1 MIQVIL
7 PQYTKS
13 PCLLL
18 FFSNILCL
26 NYVKICL
33 RSLCH
38 KTQKIQF
45 LPLKHM
51 SYCPPYWPLL
61 RKDRKFFDPS
71 SGGMD
76 FFDPWSVGGPRFFL
90 FLLWDF
96 FPQNAKNYLFCM
108 FLVVFDQY
116 SEGGQAFFWPRVRVA
131 GYIWPLVR
139 GGRDFFRPLVRGAG
153 LDVRPRP
160 GKNSAP
166 LDVNSGASLMSTEW
180 AFPTKDMCWKFRT
193 NFVVHSC
200 FMEISNILLNKP
212 QVTLGFVRGGDFTQ
226 PLKSKSTPS

>member
-1 MIQVIL
+1 
-7 PQYTKS
+7 
-13 PCLLL
+13 
-18 FFSNILCL
+18 
-26 NYVKICL
+26 
-33 RSLCH
+33 
-38 KTQKIQF
+38 
-45 LPLKHM
+45 
-51 SYCPPYWPLL
+51 
-61 RKDRKFFDPS
+61 
-71 SGGMD
+71 MD

-139 GGRDFFRPLVRGAG
+139 GGRDFFRPLVRGG
-153 LDVRPRP
+153 GWDVRPRP

-212 QVTLGFVRGGDFTQ
+212 QVTLGFVRGGRGLYPAAQVEKYPLLASLPKRKVILLIVLRLLCHEIQNKALLSDFFF
-226 PLKSKSTPS
+226 

>member
-1 MIQVIL
+1 MLKLCEDLLKVTL
-7 PQYTKS
+7 PQNTKNS
-13 PCLLL
+13 VFASKTHVLLP
-18 FFSNILCL
+18 
-26 NYVKICL
+26 
-33 RSLCH
+33 
-38 KTQKIQF
+38 
-45 LPLKHM
+45 PLLT
-51 SYCPPYWPLL
+51 PPQEGQEIFWPLL
-61 RKDRKFFDPS
+61 RGGWIFSIPGQWGGLDSFCS
-71 SGGMD
+71 SCEI
-76 FFDPWSVGGPRFFL
+76 
-90 FLLWDF
+90 F

-212 QVTLGFVRGGDFTQ
+212 QVTLRFVRGGDFTQ

>member
-26 NYVKICL
+26 NYVEICL

-38 KTQKIQF
+38 KTQKIPF
-45 LPLKHM
+45 FHLKHM

-71 SGGMD
+71 SGGMN
-76 FFDPWSVGGPRFFL
+76 FFSTPGQRGGGVIFFCSSCEI
-90 FLLWDF
+90 F
-96 FPQNAKNYLFCM
+96 FHQNAEKYLFCM
-108 FLVVFDQY
+108 FLGVFDQY
-116 SEGGQAFFWPRVRVA
+116 SGGGQAFFWPRVRVA
-131 GYIWPLVR
+131 GYFWPLVR
-139 GGRDFFRPLVRGAG
+139 GGRDFFRPLVRGTE

-160 GKNSAP
+160 GKKSAP
-166 LDVNSGASLMSTEW
+166 PW
-180 AFPTKDMCWKFRT
+180 
-193 NFVVHSC
+193 
-200 FMEISNILLNKP
+200 I
-212 QVTLGFVRGGDFTQ
+212 
-226 PLKSKSTPS
+226 

>member
-1 MIQVIL
+1 
-7 PQYTKS
+7 
-13 PCLLL
+13 
-18 FFSNILCL
+18 
-26 NYVKICL
+26 
-33 RSLCH
+33 
-38 KTQKIQF
+38 
-45 LPLKHM
+45 
-51 SYCPPYWPLL
+51 
-61 RKDRKFFDPS
+61 
-71 SGGMD
+71 MD

-212 QVTLGFVRGGDFTQ
+212 QVTLGFVRGGGTLPSRSSRKVPPLSQ
-226 PLKSKSTPS
+226 PTKKESNFVNSVKATLPRNTK